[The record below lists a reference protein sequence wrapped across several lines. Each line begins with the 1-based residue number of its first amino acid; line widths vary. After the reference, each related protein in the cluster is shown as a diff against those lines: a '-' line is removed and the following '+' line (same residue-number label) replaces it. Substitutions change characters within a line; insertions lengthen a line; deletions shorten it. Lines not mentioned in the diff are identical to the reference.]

1 MEIIRLEKGHL
12 DEALRL
18 VWDTFLRF
26 EAPTIRKKGSKPFTI
41 LFPTKTPSALR
52 TFSEHL
58 RTALFWVSS
67 P

>member
-26 EAPTIRKKGSKPFTI
+26 EAPDYSEEGVKTFYDFISD
-41 LFPTKTPSALR
+41 KTPSALW